1 MVARTKK
8 NLTSEQKKNGANYVK
23 TIKGFGLTQVEA
35 ARFLGINERTS
46 RRYASGLWPA
56 PRAVNILFSIMR
68 KRRISAERA
77 ERYAGLL

>member
-8 NLTSEQKKNGANYVK
+8 HLTAEQKKNGANYAK
-23 TIKGFGLTQVEA
+23 LIKGFGLTQVEA
-35 ARFLGINERTS
+35 ARFLGVNERTS
-46 RRYASGLWPA
+46 RRYASGLWPT